1 MVRGINGTTPQRFGG
16 PRSQQTR
23 TLAILLRARGFA
35 AWIGRQGV
43 VLATGRHLPIPALN
57 FDGGERALP
66 QAVGHLRRRG
76 AIRQFQ
82 FIDSLAASGLPPHDP
97 DRFRAPPR
105 TGVLLLPGSRGGAT
119 LNALFLLE
127 CLPTDA
133 ANYLGLMP
141 CTEAVDFATIRRTLT
156 GGRLGR
162 VAGAAELPGRMEPGC
177 GGGDRAILVRDACPD
192 LLRATSL
199 ALGMV
204 GTANEQAV
212 GHGLPLIVAPGAGDQ
227 GKACVRMKQRWNG
240 PAALHL
246 SRDAQGGRGTTLTTG
261 HRKRLSSSRAA
272 R

>member
-1 MVRGINGTTPQRFGG
+1 MVGRSQLAGTAADQPCPALASRLRQLDGTQVLHGWNRSRGARWMNLVMYGHDNRSEFREIDPVEAAARLDAALQMIRGINGITPQWFGA
-16 PRSQQTR
+16 PRWQQTR
-23 TLAILLRARGFA
+23 TLAVLLRARGFA
-35 AWIGRQGV
+35 AWMGRQGV

-76 AIRQFQ
+76 AIRQFR

-162 VAGAAELPGRMEPGC
+162 VAGAGGIARADGTRMRRGRP
-177 GGGDRAILVRDACPD
+177 RD
-192 LLRATSL
+192 S
-199 ALGMV
+199 
-204 GTANEQAV
+204 
-212 GHGLPLIVAPGAGDQ
+212 
-227 GKACVRMKQRWNG
+227 G
-240 PAALHL
+240 P
-246 SRDAQGGRGTTLTTG
+246 
-261 HRKRLSSSRAA
+261 
-272 R
+272 